1 MYSEALP
8 RAMRARRG
16 AASACTSST
25 IACSAFARAIV
36 AEDPALGGGERLPAT
51 VAGLADAGN
60 AHLVGV
66 DRKRPSRVGGARL
79 DRRAHREIDHRVG
92 VEAARERVAH
102 AARDVLELLAT
113 LLDLRDPSRELARER
128 VELRR

>member
-1 MYSEALP
+1 MHVVDHRLLGL
-8 RAMRARRG
+8 RARDRG
-16 AASACTSST
+16 AAVALDPASKLA
-25 IACSAFARAIV
+25 ALGGV
-36 AEDPALGGGERLPAT
+36 GAEDPALGGGERLPAT
-51 VAGLADAGN
+51 VAGLADAGS

-92 VEAARERVAH
+92 VEAARERVPH
-102 AARDVLELLAT
+102 ATRDVLELLAT